1 MLPLGFRRGFAPVVG
16 HKLARISISFSRP
29 HATQNM
35 SRIANI
41 APPPPPPEPPF
52 TTTARNL
59 AAGGFLLFCGLLY
72 KWNKTGDLLDGKTLE
87 DPVAG
92 MPGSAATNTDR
103 DTWDTEENMEATKSR
118 SQRIREQVFKEKECN
133 SLKEEPA
140 TVPNELRSALSDLRA
155 EEASLRQKLN
165 VETDEAKKFDLKT
178 AILGIEAKKAI
189 LKEET
194 KKSSSE
200 GWFVFKKI

>member
-1 MLPLGFRRGFAPVVG
+1 MLPLGFRRVVAPVVR
-16 HKLARISISFSRP
+16 HKLARISVSFSRSN
-29 HATQNM
+29 ATQNM

-92 MPGSAATNTDR
+92 LPGSAVTNAGR
-103 DTWDTEENMEATKSR
+103 DAWGTEESKEERKSR
-118 SQRIREQVFKEKECN
+118 SQRIREQMFKEKDCGG
-133 SLKEEPA
+133 LKEEPA

-165 VETDEAKKFDLKT
+165 AETDEAKKFDLKS

>member
-1 MLPLGFRRGFAPVVG
+1 MLPLGFRRGVAPVVG
-16 HKLARISISFSRP
+16 LRLARISVSSSRSY
-29 HATQNM
+29 ATQNM
-35 SRIANI
+35 NRIANI
-41 APPPPPPEPPF
+41 APPPPPPEPRS
-52 TTTARNL
+52 TTTGRNV

-72 KWNKTGDLLDGKTLE
+72 KWNKTGDLLGGKTLE

-92 MPGSAATNTDR
+92 MPGSAVAIADR
-103 DTWDTEENMEATKSR
+103 DAGNTEESMEEGKSR
-118 SQRIREQVFKEKECN
+118 SQRIREQMLKEKD
-133 SLKEEPA
+133 SSGLKEDLA

-165 VETDEAKKFDLKT
+165 AETDEAKRFDLKS

-194 KKSSSE
+194 KPSSSE